1 MLLRPLFE
9 IASCLWETLELALG
23 LVGHARYSALSL
35 AVQGTPI
42 QHVEAEPPPVGSARE
57 QEPNSIQGCGGSTM
71 SKLSGWHHNKAIQN
85 IERDH
90 RLRENRLTKSLKR
103 DEHDIALCRM
113 IEPSDPYSPSICL
126 L

>member
-1 MLLRPLFE
+1 
-9 IASCLWETLELALG
+9 
-23 LVGHARYSALSL
+23 
-35 AVQGTPI
+35 
-42 QHVEAEPPPVGSARE
+42 
-57 QEPNSIQGCGGSTM
+57 M
-71 SKLSGWHHNKAIQN
+71 SKLSGWHHNKATQN

-113 IEPSDPYSPSICL
+113 IEPSDLYNPSIRL